1 MSRHVS
7 VLKGVSYICT
17 TCKKPI
23 KDGQFC
29 VVVVKEEGREFYHP
43 VCEPQESRKN
53 EITIR

>member
-7 VLKGVSYICT
+7 ILKGISYICT
-17 TCKKPI
+17 ACKKPI
-23 KDGQFC
+23 KDGQPC